1 MFARLADLLVR
12 HPVAVLIGEA
22 VLTLAAAWLATRIQ
36 FDFAPQSMLSGGNEL
51 RQELEDFKRTFAFED
66 SVLIVVLEATGED
79 DVLTADALTW
89 QLALT
94 REVESL
100 PAVERVESVANLQ
113 TVRRGLGFPPK
124 IEAVPALPEYPVDEG
139 LAGRMRRIVA
149 KSPLLEGS
157 LLSGNE
163 RITALMCFLAPELQS
178 LDEVRAA
185 IDDVQDALA
194 RHPVPAGYHVRLT
207 GLPYLRADTVDNLQ
221 ADQQR
226 LLPIA
231 GVLYLIMLGVVFRR
245 VSGSLLPLLAVGM
258 GLAWTVGGLV
268 LTGETFN
275 LISNILPVL
284 LLVIGVSNCV
294 HIVADY
300 GETTPRVSGDRRE
313 AMRRVTQHMGYA
325 CLLSMLT
332 TAVGFASLFNARSA
346 ALVSFGWQC
355 AFGMACLYVTI
366 ICTLGSGLQFF
377 RPPRAV
383 VKGAPLSQLV
393 MRAAHIVNRH
403 PKSTLLVAVLVLAGM
418 LWSAR
423 AVRVNASM
431 IETYEPGH
439 PTLESLQLVERELG
453 GLLPLEVNLQ
463 AAAAERFLEPDVYR
477 RVEEFERIARRQ
489 ADVLFARSY
498 VDLHDAIG
506 QGLTGSPDN
515 DDDAADAEDN
525 ESLERRLSRS
535 QWLLEHVGDSLSYGS
550 FMTADGRR
558 ARILIKARDV
568 GTRKL
573 HQLIRL
579 LDGELQRL
587 FPGDS
592 GIDASLTGD
601 AYVNTLAMENVV
613 RDLFTS
619 LLTATVVIFSII
631 GIGFRSLRT
640 GLISFVP
647 NMTPLLFTLG
657 YMGLRGYD
665 LNVSNVIVFTIS
677 LGIAVDDTIHFL
689 SRFRESL
696 KLHHDVHQAV
706 SHAFA
711 ETGRAIVI
719 VTILIVSG
727 LSVLL
732 FSDFLPTRRFAE
744 LTIVTM
750 TAAIFGD
757 LLLLPACLL
766 LFWKRKQS
774 TIDVGT
780 PENSAIGGGRH
791 PDGR

>member
-1 MFARLADLLVR
+1 MFARVADLLVR
-12 HPVAVLIGEA
+12 RPSLVCQCLV
-22 VLTLAAAWLATRIQ
+22 VLTIAAAVLATRIQ

-51 RQELEDFKRTFAFED
+51 RSELEDFKRTFAFED
-66 SVLIVVLEATGED
+66 SVLIVVLEATGD
-79 DVLTADALTW
+79 DDALTPGALTW
-89 QLALT
+89 QLGVT
-94 REVESL
+94 RAAGRL
-100 PAVERVESVANLQ
+100 RTIERVESVANLQ
-113 TVRRGLGFPPK
+113 TVRRGLGFRPR
-124 IEAVPALPEYPVDEG
+124 IEAVPALPDYPVDEG
-139 LAGRMRRIVA
+139 LSERMRRLVA

-157 LLSGNE
+157 LLSGDH
-163 RITALMCFLAPELQS
+163 RVTALMCFLSPELQS
-178 LDEVRAA
+178 LDAVRSAVR
-185 IDDVQDALA
+185 DVQQVLDE
-194 RHPVPAGYHVRLT
+194 HPVPDGHRVRLT
-207 GLPYLRADTVDNLQ
+207 GLPYLRADTVNNMQ
-221 ADQQR
+221 ADQRR

-231 GVLYLIMLGVVFRR
+231 AVLYLFMLGVTFRR

-258 GLAWTVGGLV
+258 GLAWTIGGLV
-268 LTGETFN
+268 LFGQTFN
-275 LISNILPVL
+275 LISNILPIL

-300 GETTPRVSGDRRE
+300 GEVTPRVKGDRAE
-313 AMRRVTQHMGYA
+313 SMRRVTQHMGFA
-325 CLLSMLT
+325 CLMSMLT
-332 TAVGFASLFNARSA
+332 TAVGFASLFNARSG

-355 AFGMACLYVTI
+355 AWGMACLYVTI

-383 VKGAPLSQLV
+383 VKGAPLSGFV
-393 MRAAHIVNRH
+393 TRAADIVDRH
-403 PKSTLLVAVLVLAGM
+403 PQATLLVAAMALGGM

-423 AVRVNASM
+423 SVRVNASM

-439 PTLESLQLVERELG
+439 PTLESLRLVERELG
-453 GLLPLEVNLQ
+453 GLLPLEVDLR
-463 AAAAERFLEPDVYR
+463 ATDPETLLDPDVYR
-477 RVEEFERIARRQ
+477 RVQQLER
-489 ADVLFARSY
+489 FARSQSEVLFVRSY
-498 VDLHDAIG
+498 ADLHDAIG
-506 QGLTGSPDN
+506 ASVTRSAVASEHSGAAE
-515 DDDAADAEDN
+515 DDA
-525 ESLERRLSRS
+525 SLKRRLSRS
-535 QWLLEHVGDSLSYGS
+535 KWLLDRVGESLGYRS
-550 FMTADGRR
+550 FMTADSQR
-558 ARILIKARDV
+558 ARVLIKARDV
-568 GTRKL
+568 GTRRL
-573 HQLIRL
+573 HRLIQDL
-579 LDGELQRL
+579 EGELDRL
-587 FPGDS
+587 FPDDS
-592 GIDASLTGD
+592 GVAASLTGD

-619 LLTATVVIFSII
+619 LLTASVVIFSII
-631 GIGFRSLRT
+631 GVGFRSLRA

-665 LNVSNVIVFTIS
+665 MNVSNVIVFAIS

-696 KLHHDVHQAV
+696 KTNHDVRKAV
-706 SHAFA
+706 HHAFA

-766 LFWKRKQS
+766 LFWKRRAPS
-774 TIDVGT
+774 PG
-780 PENSAIGGGRH
+780 PA
-791 PDGR
+791 